1 MIHDAQQQK
10 KKVYTD
16 NGMKWQPEVIEWWYG
31 VQPLAKKASKKRK
44 KKKIQER
51 EMLVNN
57 SQRVTKRILEYSRYL
72 HQKENIKQSTR

>member
-1 MIHDAQQQK
+1 
-10 KKVYTD
+10 
-16 NGMKWQPEVIEWWYG
+16 MKWQPEVIEWWYG